1 MPVIFCSCLVRR
13 FGNPQASLV
22 FRSLNRTLACCR
34 RYYRSEILK
43 QAWYFAHLIVPLH
56 KKGMRNDVF
65 ESISQRGSGAE
76 DTENRR
82 IQEIADELQRRCCL
96 YETKLR
102 AGEKHVRPT
111 EIEVYVAEEYAH
123 EKKLW
128 TSINDVFNLGI
139 PGPSGNE
146 NDTYVAN
153 DTIFKVNNL
162 LNSQG
167 SIIQLFHKILLHNL
181 LFTETSYSFHSFTG
195 FPGSSVMPIFK
206 QSLIKDSTP
215 ATAIEIGTYMAAL
228 GFFGINTNGRFTNGE
243 FDVWDLLPRNVLKDS
258 EGDIF
263 VIDAEIKLL

>member
-1 MPVIFCSCLVRR
+1 MLPKVLPLTLSSSSLQGIKCQSFSALVS
-13 FGNPQASLV
+13 FVG
-22 FRSLNRTLACCR
+22 
-34 RYYRSEILK
+34 SEIPK

-82 IQEIADELQRRCCL
+82 IQEIADELKRRCRL

-102 AGEKHVRPT
+102 VGEKHVRPT

-228 GFFGINTNGRFTNGE
+228 GFFGTNTNGRFTNGE